1 MKKFVIMFAF
11 LAIAMVANAQ
21 TESVEIK
28 TSAICSMC
36 KSTIER
42 ALAYEKGVEKS
53 NLDVKTKVVTVQ
65 YDASKTNPDKIRQS
79 IAKAG
84 YNADEVK
91 REEKSYSKLSDCCK
105 DGGH

>member
-1 MKKFVIMFAF
+1 MKKLVMMFA
-11 LAIAMVANAQ
+11 LVAIAMVANAQ

-28 TSAICSMC
+28 TSAICGMC

-53 NLDVKTKVVTVQ
+53 SLDVKTKVVTVQ
-65 YDASKTNPDKIRQS
+65 YDASKTNPDKIRQC

-84 YNADEVK
+84 YNADDVM
-91 REEKSYSKLSDCCK
+91 REEKAYSKLSDCCK
-105 DGGH
+105 DGAH